1 MKLKSKILIGAIVLV
16 ALPVV
21 VLTGVLSTISA
32 SSSFDSLEQ
41 ASKERLVAIR
51 ALTKGRIED
60 YLATI
65 DKQIQ
70 SYSSNRM
77 IINAM
82 GSFTLAYQDYSAQ
95 TNQDI
100 TKARLELSRYYE
112 QEFNQKYQQLNNG
125 TSADTAVWLANLS
138 DNSLLLQHQL
148 IEKNQQPLGS
158 KHLLTDLGNRSD
170 YNKYHQLYHP
180 IISDYLAK
188 FEYYDIFLV
197 DINSDQI
204 VYSVFKE
211 LDFATSLKDGSFA
224 KSSLA
229 NVYLQAKASNEPD
242 FIAVSDFSNYSPSY
256 QASAAFI
263 ASPIFDHGVKV
274 GVLVFQMPIGN
285 INKIMTHQQQW
296 RNAGLGQSGET
307 YLVGR
312 DKTLRSQNRFM
323 LENKSE
329 YLAALSKA
337 NIEESIIQTIDLKGT
352 AIGIQPV
359 KSRTLQLALSGQSG
373 IEIVSDYR
381 NIKVLSAYAPM
392 TTSGLNWV
400 ILAEIDADEAF
411 ASAYVLSDKIKFY
424 SLVLGGILLVVGG
437 GAGLIFSRTI
447 SRPIIVLSDA
457 ITKIEQDSDLTYRIK
472 ATSHDEI
479 GEATNSLSS
488 MVDKFHS
495 GISDVATNA
504 IKISASAQLTSQV
517 CIDNNERLDVQRDQ
531 TSMVAVAM
539 EQMTATVEE
548 VSNNLSLSMSAINK
562 VNQQS
567 HQGRQLMNE
576 TVDSIND
583 VEQQIDKATQIIH
596 SFETHSIEIMTVLEV
611 IKSVADQ
618 TNLLALNAAIEAA
631 RAGEQG
637 RGVAVVADE
646 VRALAS
652 RTQASTVEINQ
663 VIDKFKIS
671 TQQAVDSMDK
681 SHTLVKNSVN
691 KAQLAGDNLTSVA
704 SAVDDINEMNIQI
717 AAAVEAQRATSEEIN
732 RNVMTISTMTNDT
745 SDGSQAIV
753 NASSEL
759 LVLVDNM
766 NKLVEKF
773 KI

>member
-125 TSADTAVWLANLS
+125 TSADTTVWLANLS

-637 RGVAVVADE
+637 RGFAVVADE

-681 SHTLVKNSVN
+681 SQTLVKNSVN

-717 AAAVEAQRATSEEIN
+717 AAAVEEQRATSEEIN

>member
-381 NIKVLSAYAPM
+381 NVKVLSAYAPM

-637 RGVAVVADE
+637 RGFAVVADE

-717 AAAVEAQRATSEEIN
+717 AAAVEEQRATSEEIN

>member
-21 VLTGVLSTISA
+21 VLTGVLSSISA

-125 TSADTAVWLANLS
+125 TSADTTVWLANLS

-148 IEKNQQPLGS
+148 IEKHQQPLGS

-637 RGVAVVADE
+637 RGFAVVADE

-681 SHTLVKNSVN
+681 SQTLVKNSVN

-717 AAAVEAQRATSEEIN
+717 AAAVEEQRATSEEIN

>member
-21 VLTGVLSTISA
+21 VLTGVLSSISA

-125 TSADTAVWLANLS
+125 TSADTTVWLANLS

-637 RGVAVVADE
+637 RGFAVVADE

-681 SHTLVKNSVN
+681 SQTLVKNSVN

-717 AAAVEAQRATSEEIN
+717 AAAVEEQRATSEEIN